1 MPFKVYR
8 QLDAKD
14 CGPSC
19 LRMVA
24 RHYGKSYTLATM
36 REKCGMNRDGV
47 SLLGL
52 SEAAESIGLETL
64 GAKLNYEELSTAPLP
79 CIVFWQKNHF
89 VVLYKLSRRKAFIAD
104 PAHGPMIYPQK
115 EFIENWTLTGSN
127 GESQGFTLLLEPSES
142 FYKEEEDE
150 VSKQGFSSVFQNFFK
165 QKKLLL
171 QLLATIMLA
180 SILQIS
186 LPFLTQSIVDKG
198 INYHNVNLIVLILVA
213 QIVLFLSRATVEI
226 VRTWI
231 LIHITSRVN
240 VSIVSGFLSKM
251 IRLPLSF
258 FDTKKLGDILQRVN
272 DQSRIEQF
280 LTDTSSYALFAVLN
294 FIVFLIVLINYNL
307 LIFLTFTVGSAL
319 YLFWVTLFVHKKR
332 TLDIQH
338 FKLSTKNQESIVQ
351 IVNGIQE
358 IKINNCERPMR
369 WEWEKLQARLF
380 KLNLK
385 RLALSHYQMS
395 GASVINEFK
404 NILIT
409 FMAATSVVENKIT
422 LGAMLA
428 IQYIIGQL
436 NGPIDRI
443 SQFIVAYHDARL
455 SVERLTEIQSLK
467 DEEPAGA
474 RVTDRVPVEGD
485 IEFKDVTFSYPGA
498 RKVPVLKNINLVVPS
513 GKMTAIVGMSGSGK
527 TTLLKLLLKFYNP
540 QKGEITIKGESF
552 KHLSQSRWRNL
563 CGVVMQDGYI
573 FADTIARNISLGDTN
588 IDPQRL
594 IHAATIANIH
604 DYIVELPLGYNT
616 TLGTDGTGLSQGQ
629 KQRILIARSVYKH
642 PRIILFDEATNSLDA
657 TNESTILNSMKS
669 IFAGK
674 TAVVIAHR
682 LSTVRNADKIV
693 VMQKGEIVEE
703 GTHQQLL
710 QNKRWY
716 FTLVKD
722 QLELEN

>member
-1 MPFKVYR
+1 MSFQVYR

-24 RHYGKSYTLATM
+24 KHFGKSYSLATM
-36 REKCGMNRDGV
+36 RDKCGMNRDGV
-47 SLLGL
+47 NLLGL
-52 SEAAESIGLETL
+52 SVAAESIGLETL
-64 GAKLNYEELSTAPLP
+64 GAKLNFEQLSTAQLP

-89 VVLYKLSRRKAFIAD
+89 VVLYRLSRRKAFIAD
-104 PAHGPMIYPQK
+104 PAHGLMVYPRK
-115 EFIENWTLTGSN
+115 EFIENWTLPGSN
-127 GESQGFTLLLEPSES
+127 GEIHGFTLLLEPSES
-142 FYKEEEDE
+142 FYKEEGDE
-150 VSKQGFSSVFQNFFK
+150 VMKQGFSSVLYNFFT
-165 QKKLLL
+165 QKKLIL
-171 QLLATIMLA
+171 QLVGTILLA
-180 SILQIS
+180 SVLQIS

-198 INYHNVNLIVLILVA
+198 INYRNINLIVLILIA

-231 LIHITSRVN
+231 LTHITSRVN
-240 VSIVSGFLSKM
+240 VTIVSGFLSKL

-280 LTDTSSYALFAVLN
+280 LTGTSSYALFAVINL
-294 FIVFLIVLINYNL
+294 IVFSVVLINYNF
-307 LIFLTFTVGSAL
+307 LIFFIYMLGSAL
-319 YLFWVTLFVHKKR
+319 YLFWVTLFVHNKR
-332 TLDIQH
+332 ILDIQH
-338 FKLSTKNQESIVQ
+338 FKLSTRNQDSILQ

-409 FMAATSVVENKIT
+409 FLAATAVVENKIT

-436 NGPIDRI
+436 NGPIDRM
-443 SQFIVAYHDARL
+443 SQFIVSYNDARL

-467 DEEPAGA
+467 DEEPTGA
-474 RVTDRVPVEGD
+474 NVTRHIPVEGD

-498 RKVPVLKNINLVVPS
+498 RRAPVLKNINLVIPS

-552 KHLSQSRWRNL
+552 KQLGQRGWRDL

-573 FADTIARNISLGDTN
+573 FADTIARNISLGDSN
-588 IDPQRL
+588 IDSERL
-594 IHAATIANIH
+594 IRAATIANIH
-604 DYIVELPLGYNT
+604 DYIAELPMGYNT
-616 TLGTDGTGLSQGQ
+616 ILGADGVGLSQGQ
-629 KQRILIARSVYKH
+629 RQRILIARSVYKA
-642 PRIILFDEATNSLDA
+642 PRIILFDEATNALDA
-657 TNESTILNSMKS
+657 TNESTILNSMQS
-669 IFAGK
+669 IFEGK
-674 TAVVIAHR
+674 TAVIIAHR

-703 GTHQQLL
+703 GAHHELL
-710 QNKRWY
+710 RHRKWY
-716 FTLVKD
+716 YNLVKD
-722 QLELEN
+722 QLELAG